1 MGCFTFV
8 KVMMILFNMFIFLA
22 GLTLMG
28 VGIWVSVDGSSFL
41 KVLGPFSGNAMQF
54 VNVGFFCIAIGAV
67 LVLLGFMGCYG
78 AHKESRC
85 LLIMFFAIILIIFI
99 AEVAA
104 GVVALAYS
112 SFAEGILKAWA
123 TTALKEEYGKVE
135 VVTKI
140 WNTTMTELKCCG
152 FTNYTDFHDSYYY
165 NHNAQNYPPA
175 CCTISSSNPCSN
187 TTAKYSEIQGCFEQL
202 LTILKKNAN
211 IVGGIAAGICGV
223 EVAAMVVSMYLYCY
237 LDKHAR

>member
-8 KVMMILFNMFIFLA
+8 KVTMILFNMLIFLA
-22 GLTLMG
+22 GITLLA

-41 KVLGPFSGNAMQF
+41 KVLGPFANNAMQF
-54 VNVGFFCIAIGAV
+54 VNVGFLCIAIGAV

-78 AHKESRC
+78 AQKESRC

-123 TTALKEEYGKVE
+123 TIALKEQYGKDV

-152 FTNYTDFHDSYYY
+152 FTNYTDFSESYYH
-165 NHNAQNYPPA
+165 NHNAESYPAA
-175 CCTISSSNPCSN
+175 CCINQNPCN
-187 TTAKYSEIQGCFEQL
+187 ATAAKYSDIKGCFEQL
-202 LTILKKNAN
+202 LTILKKDAN
-211 IVGGIAAGICGV
+211 IVGGIAAGICGI